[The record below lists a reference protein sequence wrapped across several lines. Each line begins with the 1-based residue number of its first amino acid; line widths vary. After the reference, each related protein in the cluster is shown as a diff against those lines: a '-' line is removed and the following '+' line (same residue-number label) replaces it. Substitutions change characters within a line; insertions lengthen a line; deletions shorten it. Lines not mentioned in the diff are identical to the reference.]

1 MSTFL
6 TTSRMDP
13 ALARRIEASV
23 SGRKRK
29 AGGPLLSPRLVALVR
44 VGLVVGLAFLGYSA
58 VSARRGAKQEIE
70 RTRAALLAA
79 VQAQAASLT
88 PEERSAV
95 LRADSSLVK
104 LAGNY
109 EGDLVAPAL
118 RGADALKKTLARP
131 AMYVRGPLGA
141 FANPA
146 RIAEAAATSAK
157 DSLLLCLMEPPAS
170 KVEKVLLGT
179 VRTAYT
185 GGTVLE
191 DRTSNVRRLQDAI
204 VGLPLFAPAWSDR
217 VRAAEDPAELAKLR
231 KELDR
236 APLDRAKKAARAE
249 ILIAALDEPSD
260 GGGPTEIDGER
271 AHGIRVVVIDLTSSA
286 VLLRMRKL
294 VDPSWISLAK
304 KSEYA
309 SGLDS
314 CGLAFEVH
322 ESVRAAK

>member
-1 MSTFL
+1 MGTFL

-29 AGGPLLSPRLVALVR
+29 AGGPLLAPRLVALVR
-44 VGLVVGLAFLGYSA
+44 LGLVVGLAFAGYAA
-58 VSARRGAKQEIE
+58 VSARRSARQEIE
-70 RTRAALLAA
+70 RTRASLLSA

-88 PEERSAV
+88 PQERSAV
-95 LRADSSLVK
+95 VRADSSLVK
-104 LAGNY
+104 LAGDY
-109 EGDLVAPAL
+109 QGDLVAPGL
-118 RGADALKKTLARP
+118 RGPDALKKTLARP
-131 AMYVRGPLGA
+131 AMYVRGPLGS
-141 FANPA
+141 FVNPA
-146 RIAEAAATSAK
+146 RIAEAAALSGK

-170 KVEKVLLGT
+170 KAEKVLLGP
-179 VRTAYT
+179 VRAAYT
-185 GGTVLE
+185 GGTVME
-191 DRTSNVRRLQDAI
+191 DRTSNVRRLQDAM
-204 VGLPLFAPAWSDR
+204 VGLPLLAPAWSDR
-217 VRAAEDPAELAKLR
+217 VRAADDATELAKLR

-236 APLDRAKKAARAE
+236 APLDRAKQAARAE
-249 ILIAALDEPSD
+249 ILIVALDEPSD
-260 GGGPTEIDGER
+260 GVGPTELDGER
-271 AHGIRVVVIDLTSSA
+271 AHGIRVVVIDLASSA

-322 ESVRAAK
+322 ESVRTAK